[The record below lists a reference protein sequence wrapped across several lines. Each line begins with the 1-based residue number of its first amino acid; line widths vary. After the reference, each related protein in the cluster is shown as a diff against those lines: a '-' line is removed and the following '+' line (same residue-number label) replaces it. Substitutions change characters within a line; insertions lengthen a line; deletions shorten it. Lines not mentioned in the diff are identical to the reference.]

1 VVLWGIV
8 SGVKVTC
15 GVVGNCKVSGVKV
28 ICGVVGNCEWC

>member
-1 VVLWGIV
+1 V

-28 ICGVVGNCEWC
+28 TCGVRGIVR